1 MTPLSAIISGTFIV
15 IAAIINNYRNEIK
28 DLLKRD
34 NVANAIDT
42 NPKIS
47 EILERMATI
56 KDIKKAVLIKVHN
69 SGMRIMAGDSIY
81 GTIIY
86 PTSWRQSFNNQVLDI
101 EYQEKVIKPLIEDK
115 KVIVKTEDLERHLK
129 AIFELQGIKT
139 SVCYLVKQMPEKFF
153 FVAFDFEINEDEIGA
168 YEKDEMRKAINEIRI
183 LMK

>member
-1 MTPLSAIISGTFIV
+1 MTPLTAIISGFFIV
-15 IAAIINNYRNEIK
+15 LAAIINNYRVEIK
-28 DLLKRD
+28 DIFRTN
-34 NVANAIDT
+34 NVMGAIDA

-56 KDIKKAVLIKVHN
+56 KNIKKAVLVKVHN

-86 PTSWRQSFNNQVLDI
+86 PTSWRSSFNNQVLDI

-115 KVIVKTEDLERHLK
+115 KVIVKTDDLERHLK
-129 AIFELQGIKT
+129 AIFELQGVKV

-153 FVAFDFEINEDEIGA
+153 FVAFDFEIEENEIDA
-168 YEKDEMRKAINEIRI
+168 YAKDEMRKAINEIRI

>member
-1 MTPLSAIISGTFIV
+1 MTPLTAIISGIFIV
-15 IAAIINNYRNEIK
+15 LAAIINNYRNEIK
-28 DLLKRD
+28 ELFKTD
-34 NVANAIDT
+34 NVKWAVDT

-86 PTSWRQSFNNQVLDI
+86 PTSWRSSLNNQVLDI
-101 EYQEKVIKPLIEDK
+101 EYQEKVIQPLIQEK
-115 KVIVKTEDLERHLK
+115 KVIIKTEDLERHLK
-129 AIFELQGIKT
+129 AIFEFQGIKT

-153 FVAFDFEINEDEIGA
+153 FVAFDFEIEENEIDA
-168 YEKDEMRKAINEIRI
+168 YAKDEMRKAINEIRT